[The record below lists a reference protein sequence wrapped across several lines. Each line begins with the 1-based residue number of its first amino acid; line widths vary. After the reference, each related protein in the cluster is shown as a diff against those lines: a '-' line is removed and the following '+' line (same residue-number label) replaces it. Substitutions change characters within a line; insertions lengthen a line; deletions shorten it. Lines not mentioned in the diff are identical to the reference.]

1 MYGYLKEHVGAFGP
15 FEIRILVSAFDKAWE
30 SIQTSGAKFDTG
42 AHAER
47 ARAVLAKHII
57 EAAKQGELDQR
68 RLRDGALLAFAK
80 SKLRTDETPD
90 QPAASAAQVMTTR

>member
-30 SIQTSGAKFDTG
+30 SIQTSGAEFDTG
-42 AHAER
+42 AHAES
-47 ARAVLAKHII
+47 ARAILAQHII
-57 EAAKQGELDQR
+57 EAAKRGELDQR